1 MKTEQKIEIM
11 APAGSFET
19 LTAAIQAGANSVYF
33 GIGKLNMRARAAA
46 NFQLSDLAKIIKICH
61 QNKVKAYLA
70 LNTLMYDADLVE
82 VKKICVRVKK
92 LGIDAVIA
100 SDMAVIVYAHS
111 IGLKVHISTQANV
124 SNFEAVKFFARYAE
138 VIVLAR
144 ELTLEQ
150 IKKIIN
156 KSRKEKI
163 VGPNKKPIGFELFVH
178 GALCVG
184 IAGKCQMSL
193 ALYNHSANRG
203 DCFQVCRRK
212 YKVTDVET
220 GAELVV
226 DNEYIMSP
234 KDLSTITVLDQIIKS
249 GVSVLKIEGR
259 GRSADYVFTVTKA
272 YKEAVASVLGGSYD
286 KEKISQW
293 NEQLKTVF
301 NRGLWEGG
309 YYLGNKLGEWGGA
322 YGSQATEEK
331 EFVGTANHYFP
342 KIKVGEF
349 FINSGGLKLND
360 DIIITGPTTGLMRTQ
375 VKSLFIDGKPQKTAK
390 KGDVVTISLEDPVK
404 KSDKLFVVKK
414 RSK

>member
-1 MKTEQKIEIM
+1 MKTEQTIEIM

-19 LTAAIQAGANSVYF
+19 LVTAIQAGADSVYF

-46 NFQLSDLAKIIKICH
+46 NFQLSDLSKVIKICH
-61 QNKVKAYLA
+61 KNNVKAYLA
-70 LNTLMYDADLVE
+70 LNILMYDEDLKE
-82 VKKICVRVKK
+82 IKKICVRAKK
-92 LGIDAVIA
+92 LGIDAVIV
-100 SDMAVIVYAHS
+100 SDLAIIVFAHS

-124 SNFEAVKFFARYAE
+124 SNFEAVKFFAKYAE

-150 IKKIIN
+150 IKKIIVRS
-156 KSRKEKI
+156 KKEKI
-163 VGPNKKPIGFELFVH
+163 LGPNKKPIRFELFVH

-212 YKVTDVET
+212 YKVIDADT

-249 GVSVLKIEGR
+249 GVAVLKIEGR
-259 GRSADYVFTVTKA
+259 GRSADYVHTVVKV
-272 YKEAVASVLGGSYD
+272 YKEALNSILGDDYKKD
-286 KEKISQW
+286 KILKWSEL
-293 NEQLKTVF
+293 LKTVF

-309 YYLGNKLGEWGGA
+309 YYLGNKLGEWSGS
-322 YGSQATEEK
+322 YGSQATQEK

-342 KIKVGEF
+342 KIKVAEF
-349 FINSGGLKLND
+349 YLNSGELKLND
-360 DIIITGPTTGLMRTQ
+360 DIMITGPVTGFVQAKVL
-375 VKSLFIDGKPQKTAK
+375 SLFVNGKPQKMAK
-390 KGDVVTISLEDPVK
+390 KGDIITIGLETK
-404 KSDKLFVVKK
+404 IRKSDKLSIIKK
-414 RSK
+414 RS